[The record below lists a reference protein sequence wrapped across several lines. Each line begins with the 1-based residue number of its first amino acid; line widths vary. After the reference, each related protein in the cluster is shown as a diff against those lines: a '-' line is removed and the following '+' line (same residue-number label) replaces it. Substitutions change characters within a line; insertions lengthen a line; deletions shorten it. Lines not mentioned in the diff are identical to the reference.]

1 MKHTRRRRHLRPQ
14 PSRSQLNLQLDQARR
29 TMQLFQVGWLVE
41 ASQESPSLRRLR
53 LLHDAVV
60 TLRDDIADMERL

>member
-1 MKHTRRRRHLRPQ
+1 MKHTRRRRQLRPQ

-29 TMQLFQVGWLVE
+29 TIQLFQIEWLVE
-41 ASQESPSLRRLR
+41 ASQETPSLRRLR

-60 TLRDDIADMERL
+60 TLRDDIADVERL

>member
-14 PSRSQLNLQLDQARR
+14 PSRSQLNHQLDQARR
-29 TMQLFQVGWLVE
+29 TMQLFQIEWLVE
-41 ASQESPSLRRLR
+41 AGQESPSLRRLR

-60 TLRDDIADMERL
+60 TMRDEIADMERL